1 MLLLTASVCMS
12 TLIVHA
18 QTLNVSGTV
27 RDGSGEPV
35 VGASV
40 VVKGSSVGATTDA
53 NGGYTISA
61 PANATLVFSFLGLG
75 NVEEAVNGRGRVD
88 VTLAGGDVGLEEV
101 VVTALGITKESR
113 AVGYAVSTIKAVEL
127 TKVGTPNF
135 ATALYGKAAG
145 VRINAAPGGQTSAV
159 SMTVRGLTSMYGN
172 TQPLLV
178 MDGVP
183 VRNGNAN
190 FAYKDGDR
198 VTDPSKPSSEWRGNK
213 IEGNGIIDI
222 NPEDVESISILKGAA
237 ASALYGFEAANGVI
251 LVTTKKGAGQ
261 SGVKVDFSAT
271 ATASYVAYMPEMQTE
286 YGPGNI
292 RTSQTGYELANGGFY
307 QRTWKGQTYMS
318 IYQGLNGENY
328 YFGPKYDA
336 SKEVL
341 YWDGRMRPYQAVNSN
356 PLNDIYRTGYNQTYN
371 LAVSYGSEKANT
383 RLSYTFVNDSP
394 NQYNSDNQKHNF
406 SMAGNIKIHK
416 NLTVDY
422 TANYVRHGIHNRTST
437 AQYMWDSYALTG
449 AFDDVELLREKYA
462 VTSLGYRNVTYDA
475 ANPAGNTLTPDEAF
489 IYELPARD
497 LMRNMIWPVL
507 ANNTYETNQRLIGS
521 VAPTWAIVEGLKL
534 RGRLST
540 DVTATA
546 IEDKKATHTPVSI
559 SPTDPG
565 GEYSLIN
572 KNYEIYYGDVM
583 LMFDKNLAEKFN
595 LTANVGFSGRTET
608 SRATKLA
615 TKNGLAVD
623 NWFNINASVSSTPDF
638 GMEKMDYLTAA
649 YFGTVGVSYS
659 SVAYLEATARQETTS
674 TLLSPNNSFFYPSVN
689 ASYIFSEHLKD
700 NLPWYDYGKLRAS
713 YGIVGNVPGAYRA
726 NEVYDPH
733 NSAGY
738 LWTTVPSS
746 YGNKNLLPEKKY
758 EFEIGLES
766 RFLNNRLGFEVSYYN
781 NRIVDQLLEY
791 DVASSTGISKYWRN
805 VGELKN
811 TGVELTLNVTPVV
824 TADWR
829 WDVRFNY
836 ATNSNEV
843 TALPEGMEFLKNGGG
858 LGNTGSGM
866 EIRSYPGRP
875 MGDVY
880 LWRRKE
886 VNGMKVV
893 GESSYTM
900 ATGDENYSYAGN
912 ILPTGVGGFASTLSY
927 KNFSLDFMFDFSIGG
942 LVLDQWQTYAT
953 KIGISEKSLQYRDA
967 EHGGVPYHFEGGT
980 TLAHVVAGEAP
991 AGGITYYDGV
1001 PLEGVERND
1010 NGTIVDTD
1018 GAKYS
1023 KVSKVVPLSNYYNSM
1038 YNSWGGGCDY
1048 VDDLYDNTYLKCRE
1062 LSLSYLVP
1070 TSLTKKF
1077 GCSNLSVS
1085 IFGRNLFY
1093 VFKNLKNFDAEA
1105 ASVSTRWLNSG
1116 DLGGTTAATRSVGI
1130 SLRASF

>member
-1 MLLLTASVCMS
+1 MLMVLLTLSVG
-12 TLIVHA
+12 VGQAYA
-18 QTLNVSGTV
+18 QQLTVSGKVT
-27 RDGSGEPV
+27 DNSGEALA
-35 VGASV
+35 GATV
-40 VVKGSSVGATTDA
+40 ALKGTSVGAVSSIDGSYA
-53 NGGYTISA
+53 ILVPNREA
-61 PANATLVFSFLGLG
+61 VLVFSYVGYKPQEITVG
-75 NVEEAVNGRGRVD
+75 SQTVINVELLSNAE
-88 VTLAGGDVGLEEV
+88 LEEV
-101 VVTALGITKESR
+101 VVTGLGITKEAR
-113 AVGYAVSTIKAVEL
+113 AVGYAVSTVKAVEL

-145 VRINAAPGGQTSAV
+145 VRINAAPGGQTSSV
-159 SMTVRGLTSMYGN
+159 SMTVRGLASMYGN

-183 VRNGNAN
+183 IRNGNAN
-190 FAYKDGDR
+190 IGKDR
-198 VTDPSKPSSEWRGNK
+198 DPSRPSLDWRGTK
-213 IEGNGIIDI
+213 IEGNGIVDI

-251 LVTTKKGAGQ
+251 LVTTKKGSQAGI
-261 SGVKVDFSAT
+261 KVDFSAT

-292 RTSQTGYELANGGFY
+292 RTSQTDYELANGGFS
-307 QRTWKGQTYMS
+307 QRTWKGETYTS
-318 IYQGLNGENY
+318 IYQGVQGDNL

-341 YWDGRMRPYQAVNSN
+341 YWDGKMRPYQAVNSN
-356 PLNDIYRTGYNQTYN
+356 PLNDIYRTGYNQTYT
-371 LAVSYGSEKANT
+371 LAVSYGAEKANT
-383 RLSYTFVNDSP
+383 RLSYTFVNDSR
-394 NQYNSDNQKHNF
+394 NQYNSDNQKHSF
-406 SMAGNIKIHK
+406 SLAGDLKIHK

-422 TANYVRHGIHNRTST
+422 TASYVRHGIHNRTST
-437 AQYMWDSYALTG
+437 GEWMWNTYNLTG
-449 AFDDVELLREKYA
+449 AFDDVELLREDYT
-462 VTSLGYRNVTYDA
+462 VTSLGYLNVMYNA
-475 ANPAGNTLTPDEAF
+475 ANPTGNTLTPDEAF
-489 IYELPARD
+489 IYDMPTPD
-497 LMRNMIWPVL
+497 IMKYMIWPIL

-521 VAPTWAIVEGLKL
+521 VAPTWAIVDGLKL

-546 IEDKKATHTPVSI
+546 IEDKQATRTPRSI
-559 SPTDPG
+559 SPTDPQG
-565 GEYSLIN
+565 AYSLIN
-572 KNYEIYYGDVM
+572 KNYELYYGDVM
-583 LMFDKNLAEKFN
+583 LMFDKHLAEKFN
-595 LTANVGFSGRTET
+595 LTANVGFSGRMET

-623 NWFNINASVSSTPDF
+623 NWFHINSSISSTPDF
-638 GMEKMDYLTAA
+638 GMESMNYLTAA

-659 SVAYLEATARQETTS
+659 SIAYLEATARQETTS
-674 TLLSPNNSFFYPSVN
+674 TLLAPNNSFFYPSVN
-689 ASYIFSEHLKD
+689 ASYIFSEHLKGS
-700 NLPWYDYGKLRAS
+700 LPWYDYGKLRAS

-726 NEVYDPH
+726 NVVYDPH

-738 LWTTVPSS
+738 LWTTVPDS
-746 YGNKNLLPEKKY
+746 YGNEKLLPEKKY

-791 DVASSTGISKYWRN
+791 DVASSTGIKKYWRN

-811 TGVELTLNVTPVV
+811 TGVELTLNATPVA
-824 TADWR
+824 TTSWR

-836 ATNSNEV
+836 AANSNEV
-843 TALPEGMEFLKNGGG
+843 TKLPEGMEFLKNGGG

-893 GESSYTM
+893 GDAGYTM

-912 ILPTGVGGFASTLSY
+912 LLPTGVGGFASTLSY
-927 KNFSLDFMFDFSIGG
+927 RNFSLDVMFDFSIGG

-953 KIGISEKSLQYRDA
+953 RMGISKKSLQYRDA

-980 TLAHVVAGEAP
+980 GLANVVAGEAP

-1010 NGTIVDTD
+1010 NGTIVDAD

-1023 KVSKVVPLSNYYNSM
+1023 KVSKVVPAGNYYTAM
-1038 YNSWGGGCDY
+1038 YNSWGGGGDY

-1070 TSLTKKF
+1070 TSLTKRF
-1077 GCSNLSVS
+1077 GCSSLSVS
-1085 IFGRNLFY
+1085 LFGRNLFY
-1093 VFKNLKNFDAEA
+1093 VFKNLENFDAEA
-1105 ASVSTRWLNSG
+1105 ASISTSWLGSG
-1116 DLGGTTAATRSVGI
+1116 DLGATTAATRTVGI